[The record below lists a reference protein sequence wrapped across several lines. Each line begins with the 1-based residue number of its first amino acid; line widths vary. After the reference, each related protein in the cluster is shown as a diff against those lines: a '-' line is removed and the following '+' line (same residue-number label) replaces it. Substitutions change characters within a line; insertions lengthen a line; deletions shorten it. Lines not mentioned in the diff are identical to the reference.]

1 MYNRYNVTFEI
12 ESRYIKNIQKAF
24 VTSSCERAEL
34 HIYPT
39 SVWSWSRSWL
49 YFTRLLLGVISSGPE
64 LVTCHVVTL
73 FPCHAVMTPLVS
85 RHKDA
90 GPRHIILKSAQN
102 WNVSSDTERSEDF
115 EDPVNIFTQCI
126 IDTVMHSWHH
136 DSRLFIDVFILLK
149 ITFLSLRKHKANTTE
164 LHPKVRQT
172 CYLFERYLQF
182 TSKKS

>member
-1 MYNRYNVTFEI
+1 MNLRVVMAIFPRNDIFFETLCRYLT
-12 ESRYIKNIQKAF
+12 IQKAF
-24 VTSSCERAEL
+24 VTSSGERAEL

-39 SVWSWSRSWL
+39 WVWSWSRSWL

-102 WNVSSDTERSEDF
+102 WNVSSDTERSEDL

-126 IDTVMHSWHH
+126 IDTVTHSWHH
-136 DSRLFIDVFILLK
+136 DSRLFFDVFILLFK
-149 ITFLSLRKHKANTTE
+149 ILLFFL
-164 LHPKVRQT
+164 
-172 CYLFERYLQF
+172 
-182 TSKKS
+182 